1 MDHLE
6 IGKTVERKLDG
17 EGGEQ
22 ETEHHFGNKHAIL
35 DQMLAHSSALA
46 KHDDVDCE
54 HHNEQSD
61 DEGEHLGR
69 GDLCRCRHQHH
80 NSSRVEEIGLP
91 QGHDGDLEQ
100 GRACRQRPTAGA
112 GDAQDEQLKC
122 WRRAPERGAA
132 GERGEGVRY
141 RWTTGARAPDPA
153 SDRDRS
159 GRPNRALDDGSQA
172 IYPIGRR
179 RSRGF
184 TGG

>member
-17 EGGEQ
+17 EGEQ
-22 ETEHHFGNKHAIL
+22 ETEHHFGNKHAVL

-61 DEGEHLGR
+61 DEGEQLGR

-80 NSSRVEEIGLP
+80 NSSRVEEIGHP

-100 GRACRQRPTAGA
+100 GRACRNDQRPAPVTPRTSSSSAGDVPWMAAKPGEGA
-112 GDAQDEQLKC
+112 GVSATGG
-122 WRRAPERGAA
+122 RRERGPPTPQATAIDRAA
-132 GERGEGVRY
+132 RTARS
-141 RWTTGARAPDPA
+141 TTAVKP
-153 SDRDRS
+153 
-159 GRPNRALDDGSQA
+159 
-172 IYPIGRR
+172 
-179 RSRGF
+179 F
-184 TGG
+184 TP